1 MAWLSGLPAGLR
13 SSHGRSAGSSL
24 GSPRPPDAHAHV
36 TGLGTWSHAGP
47 SALMR
52 PAQRCSSGSL
62 SVPITDGSERL
73 EGKVRGHLPSSHDHP
88 QQASGLGGGKKR
100 RKRKKKP
107 KGNELEFIDLRC
119 VSNKRTRCS
128 VQGRGGTVPCPP
140 QVCVPG
146 PPLTR
151 HGTPVAP
158 TPTPRASR
166 SALVSTA
173 SQTVPDLPLLPAAA
187 SLLLPLP
194 PAPPQPLLGP
204 RPTRWERLDL
214 PPEPRASR

>member
-1 MAWLSGLPAGLR
+1 MGSDPPVTRQPSVTSVWPSPRPRSYWHTAAFRQRGGEGVLAWLSGLPAGLR

-140 QVCVPG
+140 QV
-146 PPLTR
+146 
-151 HGTPVAP
+151 
-158 TPTPRASR
+158 ASP
-166 SALVSTA
+166 AL
-173 SQTVPDLPLLPAAA
+173 L
-187 SLLLPLP
+187 
-194 PAPPQPLLGP
+194 
-204 RPTRWERLDL
+204 
-214 PPEPRASR
+214 